1 VPFFKP
7 NGDPADAWLC
17 VYHCWHWHSCFL
29 PPVTLLQAVFGLERA
44 VDMTIAKRVPAI
56 AYATT
61 VAIRFVNNV
70 IGERDRVPVLQQQ

>member
-1 VPFFKP
+1 
-7 NGDPADAWLC
+7 
-17 VYHCWHWHSCFL
+17 
-29 PPVTLLQAVFGLERA
+29 VFGLERA

-70 IGERDRVPVLQQQ
+70 IGEQHHTCSTAAADLGHGRSRLC